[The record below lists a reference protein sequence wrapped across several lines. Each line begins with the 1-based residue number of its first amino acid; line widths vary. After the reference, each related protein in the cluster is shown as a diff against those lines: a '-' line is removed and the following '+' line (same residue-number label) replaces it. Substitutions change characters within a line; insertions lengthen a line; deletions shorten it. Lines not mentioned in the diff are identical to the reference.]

1 MGTVASLLCAAET
14 SQLVVIDIQARLA
27 AAMPP
32 EVRERV
38 VKNSAILLQAAR
50 LLDVP
55 LHVTEQYPKG
65 LGHTEA
71 AVAQHFPADIDV
83 VSKTC
88 FASSGAAGFDA
99 ALDARQGRHQVVL
112 AGMEAHVCVLQSAME
127 LLGRGYQ
134 VFVVEDAVSSRD
146 DAHRHN
152 AMARLRQ
159 AGAVV
164 TNTESVLFEW
174 LRDASH
180 PQFKAVTALIK

>member
-1 MGTVASLLCAAET
+1 MATANALLCAAET
-14 SQLVVIDIQARLA
+14 SQLVIIDIQTRLT

-32 EVRERV
+32 EARARV
-38 VKNSAILLQAAR
+38 MRNSGILLQAAR
-50 LLDVP
+50 LLNLP
-55 LHVTEQYPKG
+55 TLVTEQYPKG

-71 AVAQHFPADIDV
+71 EVAQYFPDAVGV
-83 VSKTC
+83 VCKTC
-88 FASSGAAGFDA
+88 FASSGAAEFNT
-99 ALDARQGRHQVVL
+99 ALDTHPDRHQVIL

-146 DAHRHN
+146 DANRHN

-174 LRDASH
+174 LRDATH